1 MDRCT
6 EGRRQLLAI
15 LQRSTRAKVARL
27 IGRCRAAVG
36 FWASGEKLPE
46 YASRKVMEEKLGI
59 PMGAWDQ
66 EAVEVAALPLPLART
81 LAPAAPATLQL
92 ATCA

>member
-15 LQRSTRAKVARL
+15 LQRSTRALVARL

-36 FWASGEKLPE
+36 FWASGEKVPE

-59 PMGAWDQ
+59 PMASWDQ
-66 EAVEVAALPLPLART
+66 EAVEAAPLARAMAAAT
-81 LAPAAPATLQL
+81 APAPQL
-92 ATCA
+92 ASCA